1 MCRLMAYLGSPIIID
16 KLLYQPKNSLVN
28 QSINAKELE
37 EPLNGDGFGIGWY
50 VRDVNTE
57 PVTFVSVHPA
67 WSNRNLRN
75 LAPKIKTDCLIA
87 HVRAASVG
95 EVSESNCHPFQY
107 KNLLMMHNGGVEHF
121 SNIKRKLRE
130 PLTDEFYNWIKG
142 QTDSEHIFAY
152 LLNDLFK
159 NNKTVS
165 PETVMDAFENTFSA
179 LKRMMDEND
188 IKEPAY
194 LNMVV
199 TNGLFIVGTRYT
211 TDPNEEPL
219 TLYHSEGSRFVV
231 EDGVTHLMAPEDDDQ
246 AVLVVSEKLS
256 DDKNWTPI
264 PPNHFV
270 VVENSLN
277 VRIRPIKNQ
286 NTL

>member
-1 MCRLMAYLGSPIIID
+1 MCRLMAYMGSPIIID

-28 QSINAKELE
+28 QSINAKEIE

-50 VRDVNTE
+50 ARELNSE

-75 LAPKIKTDCLIA
+75 LAPKIRTDCFIA

-107 KNLLMMHNGGVEHF
+107 KDILMMHNGGVEKF
-121 SNIKRKLRE
+121 SNIKRKIRE
-130 PLTDEFYNWIKG
+130 PLTDELYNWIKG
-142 QTDSEHIFAY
+142 QTDSEHIFAFM
-152 LLNDLFK
+152 LNELFR
-159 NNKTVS
+159 NHKTIS
-165 PETVMDAFENTFSA
+165 PETVVDSFEKTFLSLKDFMSENNIADA
-179 LKRMMDEND
+179 
-188 IKEPAY
+188 AY
-194 LNMVV
+194 LNMVF
-199 TNGLFIVGTRYT
+199 TNGNFIVGTRYV
-211 TDPNEEPL
+211 TDPKEEPL

-231 EDGVTHLMAPEDDDQ
+231 EDGITRLEAPKDDDQ

-256 DDKNWTPI
+256 DSKDWTLI

-270 VVENSLN
+270 IVEDTLN
-277 VRIRPIKNQ
+277 VRIRPIKA
-286 NTL
+286 